1 MSLISLLHPT
11 RSRPT
16 QSFRT
21 FRKWIEKASSY
32 VGTAIQFIPS
42 VDIDDP
48 TLQDY
53 IAQYGNFGV
62 NVIVG
67 NNRSAVDAINN
78 AAKVAEGNILIV
90 VSDDTDCPDNWADKI
105 LEATAGKTDWIAKT
119 PDGIQKWII
128 TMPLLDRAYYN
139 RFGYIYHPD
148 FRHMFCDTFL
158 TCVADLTGR
167 KIQVNIPFIHNH
179 YSTGKSIKDGISI
192 RADATWS
199 DGEKTF
205 IDLARKNY
213 LLKPEDIKGSIESQ
227 EYLYWLKNKL

>member
-1 MSLISLLHPT
+1 MSLISILHPS
-11 RSRPT
+11 RSRIT

-21 FRKWIEKASSY
+21 FRKWIEKAS
-32 VGTAIQFIPS
+32 VNKGTAIQFIPS
-42 VDIDDP
+42 VDVDDP

-105 LEATAGKTDWIAKT
+105 IEATQDKTDWIAKT
-119 PDGIQKWII
+119 LDGIQKWII
-128 TMPLLDRAYYN
+128 TMPVMDRAYYN

-148 FRHMFCDTFL
+148 YLHMFCDTEL
-158 TCVADLTGR
+158 TCVADLTER
-167 KIQVNIPFIHNH
+167 KIEINVPFIHNH
-179 YSTGKSIKDGISI
+179 YSTGKSVRDAVSDK
-192 RADATWS
+192 ADKTWS
-199 DGEKTF
+199 QGEKVF
-205 IDLARKNY
+205 VERYKRNFDLIDPPGKIKSVEY
-213 LLKPEDIKGSIESQ
+213 LNWIKG
-227 EYLYWLKNKL
+227 KL